1 MLHLFGRH
9 VQQKGDVIG
18 FLPVSCA
25 AMGRIPLKN
34 GIPCGAGVLAAEF
47 RKAQA
52 LQVLGDDLDGG
63 AWPRLQLLRLAVDK
77 VGGLCHSTIAF
88 LEKLRAMFL
97 DASAEKYAL
106 RHVLAGAGQMFFDLC
121 SRLGDHVPMDVG
133 KAVEGAPGVPCVVA
147 FTDLLVDPLLCFL
160 FQKR

>member
-1 MLHLFGRH
+1 M
-9 VQQKGDVIG
+9 QQKGDVIG

-25 AMGRIPLKN
+25 AIGHIPLKN

-63 AWPRLQLLRLAVDK
+63 AWPRLQFLRLAIDK
-77 VGGLCHSTIAF
+77 VGGLCRGAIAF
-88 LEKLRAMFL
+88 LEKFRAVLL
-97 DASAEKYAL
+97 DAAAQKDAL
-106 RHVLAGAGQMFFDLC
+106 RHVLAGAGQMLLDPC

-160 FQKR
+160 FQKL